1 MFIKAIFW
9 LSLLSCVLN
18 FDPVLSAIFCKDSVI
33 DAITYVEERKMW
45 FIVSEGHYWWI
56 AKTQFPPSD
65 EEAKPLP
72 SPFKKPT
79 SAVYIDTLSGCPNL
93 RSNRGVRQK
102 EKEIWITEIIGRE
115 IKLMGYDLQIFEW
128 TPEPVTIEAD
138 HCIGRAK
145 IDFTVDIDAMFA
157 RNYLQIYVI
166 QSNKYVMTDCSE
178 LCINPEEYG
187 SSRDKHDIKDWESTE
202 KIDAMTVEGRELLLI
217 QGQVYYNLRI
227 QSENN
232 GRIEARKTGAAKNVS
247 TDFFRVNGSEEC
259 ASVTTIPPPED
270 TAETELTI
278 DTEKP
283 VLTPEPV
290 PANTNPPAQSVPEKD
305 KGFPV
310 WLMILI
316 IVFLILL
323 LLAVCVGLFLCG
335 FCAVK
340 KPKKAVA
347 DMEAQPS
354 GRTHSSNMNSK
365 ADSKVSSKV
374 VASKVVSKG
383 GKSALT
389 KTEIKSTRS
398 GIAGSP
404 VKSSQAKSSSVTTTS
419 KK

>member
-1 MFIKAIFW
+1 M
-9 LSLLSCVLN
+9 LSKGLFLLSVLSYVFN
-18 FDPVLSAIFCKDSVI
+18 FEPVLSAIFCKDSVI
-33 DAITYVEERKMW
+33 DGIAYVEDIKMW

-56 AKTQFPPSD
+56 EKKQFPPSD
-65 EEAKPLP
+65 AKAKPLP

-79 SAVYIDTLSGCPNL
+79 SAVYIDTVKGCVSV
-93 RSNRGVRQK
+93 RANRGVRPQ

-115 IKLMGYDLQIFEW
+115 IKLMGFDVRYSKW

-138 HCIGRAK
+138 HCIERAK

-202 KIDAMTVEGRELLLI
+202 KIDAMTVVGRELLLI

-227 QSENN
+227 NSENN

-270 TAETELTI
+270 TEQTELTVET

-283 VLTPEPV
+283 VEESTKLPV
-290 PANTNPPAQSVPEKD
+290 LPGRSETDN
-305 KGFPV
+305 KGEGS
-310 WLMILI
+310 WLMILVIFIAVILI
-316 IVFLILL
+316 IVFLIGI
-323 LLAVCVGLFLCG
+323 CVGCFLCG
-335 FCAVK
+335 YMLIYNLLELF
-340 KPKKAVA
+340 
-347 DMEAQPS
+347 
-354 GRTHSSNMNSK
+354 
-365 ADSKVSSKV
+365 
-374 VASKVVSKG
+374 
-383 GKSALT
+383 
-389 KTEIKSTRS
+389 
-398 GIAGSP
+398 
-404 VKSSQAKSSSVTTTS
+404 
-419 KK
+419 